1 MQAPRPFPVSPP
13 DSAWLRMESPTNAM
27 TITGVLGFGS
37 EFTMDDLREFVGQRL
52 VPFDR
57 FRMRIEGA
65 DSVRPRWVPDES
77 FDLDN
82 HLHEVVLP
90 QPAGK
95 AELEA
100 LVSRLMSEP
109 LSFDRSPW
117 SFHLVRKVGDA
128 AGVAGSAVVGR
139 LHHVIGDGIALMHV
153 LIHAVDEYY
162 DADNPTGRRPRGPRA
177 PLPERLAETLKNA
190 GAETVDL
197 LRHPSHLAD
206 RLGAAGAGVGA
217 LGHLLAMRPDSR
229 TPFKGAASTD
239 KRAAWTDPIPL
250 DLVKAVGQSLGAK
263 VNDVLMSA
271 AGGAVRR
278 YFESVGQPVEDVTVR
293 VAVPFNVRSLDRAHE
308 LGNSFALV
316 FVELPVSPPTARE
329 RLATVKAHMDAVKES
344 AEPAVVFG
352 ILQSIGR
359 APMWAH
365 RLVVTMFSQKASG
378 VMTNVPGPTEPLHIV
393 GAPVTTLMFW
403 VPQAGDIGL
412 GISLLSLNGSVRV
425 GVTTDAAFVADPSA
439 LARAFEEEFAALADE
454 FGAAGD
460 VAAGESAP
468 GAQAS

>member
-1 MQAPRPFPVSPP
+1 MTPRPFAVSPP

-37 EFTMDDLREFVGQRL
+37 EFTMDDLREFVGERL

-57 FRMRIEGA
+57 FRMRIEDP
-65 DSVRPRWVPDES
+65 DSARPRWVPDPA
-77 FDLDN
+77 FDLDR

-90 QPAGK
+90 EPAGK

-109 LSFDRSPW
+109 LSFDHSPW
-117 SFHLVRKVGDA
+117 SFHLVRAVGDE
-128 AGVAGSAVVGR
+128 AGMEGSAIVAR
-139 LHHVIGDGIALMHV
+139 LHHVIGDGMALMHV

-162 DADNPTGRRPRGPRA
+162 DPDNPTGRQPRRSKA
-177 PLPERLAETLKNA
+177 ALPARLAETLKNA
-190 GAETVDL
+190 GAETAEL
-197 LRHPSHLAD
+197 LTHPAHLGG
-206 RLGAAGAGVGA
+206 RLKAAGSGVGA
-217 LGHLLAMRPDSR
+217 LGHLLAMRPDSK
-229 TPFKGAASTD
+229 TPFKGRASTD
-239 KRAAWTDPIPL
+239 KRAAWTAPIPL
-250 DLVKAVGQSLGAK
+250 DLVKAVGESLDAK

-271 AGGAVRR
+271 AGGGVRR
-278 YFESVGQPVEDVTVR
+278 FFESVGQPVEDVTVR
-293 VAVPFNVRSLDRAHE
+293 VAVPFNVRPLERAYE
-308 LGNSFALV
+308 LGNSFGLV

-329 RLATVKAHMDAVKES
+329 RLRTVKERMDAVKGS

-359 APMWAH
+359 APSWVH
-365 RLVVTMFSQKASG
+365 RLVVTMFSEKASG

-412 GISLLSLNGSVRV
+412 GISILSLNGSVRV
-425 GVTTDAAFVADPSA
+425 GVTTDAAYVADPSA
-439 LARAFEEEFAALADE
+439 LARAFEQEFAALADE
-454 FGAAGD
+454 FAA
-460 VAAGESAP
+460 AEAP
-468 GAQAS
+468 GA